1 MKIQW
6 TKKDIDITKSMADIL
21 YQKSDKLNKFIKNH
35 KEEQTITMS
44 LILHGGNEPWR
55 GCQLNAIMWL
65 NKTMIKAS
73 STKEDYYEAV
83 DDVMDKLA
91 IQINK
96 ERKKSKQLKSMR
108 NRKAKQMMQSG
119 VPLKEYDE
127 EDIEIFKIDSKPM
140 YLDEALL
147 QMDLFGLKE
156 FFFKDENGEAKMIK
170 TLENEKRIIIEC

>member
-21 YQKSDKLNKFIKNH
+21 YQKSDKLNKFFT
-35 KEEQTITMS
+35 EEQTITMS
-44 LILHGGNEPWR
+44 LVLHGGNEPWR

-65 NKTMIKAS
+65 NKSMIKAS
-73 STKEDYYEAV
+73 SIKEDYYEAV

-91 IQINK
+91 AQIKK

-108 NRKAKQMMQSG
+108 GRKAKQMIQSRM
-119 VPLKEYDE
+119 PDQETKN
-127 EDIEIFKIDSKPM
+127 EDIEVFKIDSKLM

-147 QMDLFGLKE
+147 QMDLFGYKE
-156 FFFKDENGEAKMIK
+156 FFFKDDNGDAKLIK
-170 TLENEKRIIIEC
+170 TLDNRKRVIFEL